1 MLLMKTSNQ
10 GQSCSDDLEKTD
22 LERVRT
28 KIKEVLK
35 NSLPENIY
43 DSLPLSGKM
52 LRVKLAIMLFRKFY
66 EELTEE
72 QIKSLVAL
80 ELVHLASLLHDDVID
95 HSTMRRGKETINILF
110 GDTTAVSIG
119 DIVLVL
125 AFEQVEEIGIEKLRK
140 AFLKVIKMMSVGEML
155 EQLNKGKPI
164 SRKTYFEIV
173 NGKSGSLFGLSTW
186 IPSIFKGD
194 LTNKYYKI
202 GEKLGQYYQIADDI
216 LDFEN
221 PEKTGKS
228 TMLDIKNGIVSY
240 PIILAF
246 EKDKSLIEAYE
257 KNDWEKVYNFILN
270 NKILEQAKNEL
281 NSMVIDFVQT
291 YPWLNNYVMVI
302 FKQFFK

>member
-1 MLLMKTSNQ
+1 MKTSNQ

>member
-1 MLLMKTSNQ
+1 MKTSNQ

-52 LRVKLAIMLFRKFY
+52 LRVKLAIKLFRKFY

-291 YPWLNNYVMVI
+291 YPWLNNYVMGI